1 MERIYSEQDGV
12 SSGFPQGWLEPK
24 WYALFVRTN
33 REKLI
38 TQQLASRSVEHL
50 LPTYESVRQWQD
62 RKVKLLK
69 PLFPGYIF
77 VNLPLVE
84 RSKVLLI
91 HNVVGLV
98 GTKNVPTVISN
109 QEIEWIK
116 LGLKHGKAEP
126 HRYLNVGDWVTI
138 KTGAMAGLK
147 GILVRMQNGTRVLV
161 HLHAICRA
169 FTVEVDSSLLGPQ
182 TAPGQQ
188 RKSLKNITFPES
200 AATVVSACLS

>member
-1 MERIYSEQDGV
+1 MYSKQNGV
-12 SSGFPQGWLEPK
+12 SSILSQDWLEPK
-24 WYALFVRTN
+24 WYVLFVRTN

-38 TQQLASRSVEHL
+38 AQQLASRSIEHL
-50 LPTYESVRQWQD
+50 LPVYESVRQWQD

-84 RSKVLLI
+84 RSKALLI

-98 GTKNVPTVISN
+98 GTRNVPAVISDR
-109 QEIEWIK
+109 EVEWIK
-116 LGLKHGKAEP
+116 LGMKHGKAEP
-126 HRYLNVGDWVTI
+126 HRYLNVGDWVAI
-138 KTGAMAGLK
+138 KSGAMAGLK

-161 HLHAICRA
+161 HLHVISRA
-169 FTVEVDSSLLGPQ
+169 FTVEVDSSLLEPHA
-182 TAPGQQ
+182 TPGQQ
-188 RKSLKNITFPES
+188 HENPEKSASSKS